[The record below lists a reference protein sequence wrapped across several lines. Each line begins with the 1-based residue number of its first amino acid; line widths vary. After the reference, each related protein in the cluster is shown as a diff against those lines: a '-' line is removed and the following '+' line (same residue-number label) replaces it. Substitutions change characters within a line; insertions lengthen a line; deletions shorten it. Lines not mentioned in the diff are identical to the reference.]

1 MQDEFHIAMTM
12 ELESEVSE
20 LCNLSQGI
28 YNEGLDKGIEGAVA
42 LLRKAGLEDK
52 VIVEN
57 IMEQYHLPLEV
68 AQKYVLLPTAG

>member
-1 MQDEFHIAMTM
+1 MTTK
-12 ELESEVSE
+12 LESEVSE

>member
-1 MQDEFHIAMTM
+1 MTM
-12 ELESEVSE
+12 KLESEVSE

>member
-1 MQDEFHIAMTM
+1 MTM
-12 ELESEVSE
+12 KLESEVSE
-20 LCNLSQGI
+20 LCNLSQEI

>member
-1 MQDEFHIAMTM
+1 MTM

>member
-1 MQDEFHIAMTM
+1 MTM

-68 AQKYVLLPTAG
+68 AQKYALLPTAG